1 MARIVI
7 ERNVMKR
14 RKQCVCGGGTQ
25 RQGDKDDNLEEIA
38 RGQIAGVLQAIVKT

>member
-14 RKQCVCGGGTQ
+14 RKQCVWGGTQ